1 MITTRE
7 IGTGSHDSSDE
18 SSDDFSES
26 SSVSSAGQGKCHFN
40 DSSIDYS
47 NEDFCSDGSIRHD

>member
-7 IGTGSHDSSDE
+7 IGTGSPDSCDE
-18 SSDDFSES
+18 SSDHFHAS
-26 SSVSSAGQGKCHFN
+26 SSVSSAGQGKCHLN